1 MDVLMDFF
9 AIVCKSRF
17 NESLIGTIGCNN
29 SDLTSLARLDAALR
43 SLWYESSLLLN
54 DSLQHD
60 SGSPVVVVLIA
71 DDDPECDDDL
81 QRLLLYRLQFLNEWT
96 SPG

>member
-1 MDVLMDFF
+1 LND
-9 AIVCKSRF
+9 
-17 NESLIGTIGCNN
+17 SLQHDIGTIGCNN
-29 SDLTSLARLDAALR
+29 SDLTSLARLDAALK
-43 SLWYESSLLLN
+43 SLESILRQVQLQLQLVELQPLN
-54 DSLQHD
+54 